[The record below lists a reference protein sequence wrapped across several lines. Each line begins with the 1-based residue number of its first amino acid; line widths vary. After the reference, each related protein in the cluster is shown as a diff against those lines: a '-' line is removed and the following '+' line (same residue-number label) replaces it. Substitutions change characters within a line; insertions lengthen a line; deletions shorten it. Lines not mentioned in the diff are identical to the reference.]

1 MKQKWQQF
9 LLSLGPGILFAS
21 TSIGVSHLVQS
32 TRAGALYGFGLVWAI
47 LLANLLKYPFFEYG
61 SRYANATGTS
71 LIDGYQKQG
80 KAALGLY
87 IIITLLSMFFVSA
100 AVGAVTAGFLD
111 QLFGLTTALGA
122 KGATLSIVLLLS
134 VVTLVLGLG
143 QYQGLD
149 KLIKII
155 GAVLLI
161 STLAAVTLLFIRGP
175 INNPFRLF
183 AAEAL
188 QPGTT
193 HFAFL
198 IALMGWMP
206 TAIDL
211 STWNSLWTL
220 ARIEQSGYKP
230 TLRQTIFEFRTTYI
244 ITALLAPCFVLLGA
258 YLLYGTSYQMPAS
271 AAGFAHA
278 VVNLYVQTFGTWS
291 KLIISA
297 AAFSIMFGTAIAVFD
312 GYARAGQRVWYIVG
326 TPFGKWNNNPQ
337 TPYRILLL
345 LLAFG
350 TLGIVLYFS
359 ASLKNLVDIAT
370 TLSFVLAPVI
380 AALNYR
386 LVTHASFPASARPSK
401 NLRLL
406 SMLGILFLSGF
417 SLLYLYWLL
426 FG

>member
-32 TRAGALYGFGLVWAI
+32 TRAGATYGFGLVWAI

-80 KAALGLY
+80 KWALGLY
-87 IIITLLSMFFVSA
+87 ILITVLSMFFVSA

-111 QLFGLTTALGA
+111 QLFGISAILGA
-122 KGATLSIVLLLS
+122 QGSFLAIVLLVS
-134 VVTLVLGLG
+134 VVVVVLWLG
-143 QYQGLD
+143 QYQALD
-149 KLIKII
+149 KLIKLI
-155 GAVLLI
+155 GAVLLL
-161 STLAAVTLLFIRGP
+161 STLAAVVLLIFRGP
-175 INNPFRLF
+175 VDEPFRFF

-188 QPGTT
+188 EPGTV

-220 ARIEQSGYKP
+220 ARIKQSGYRP

-271 AAGFAHA
+271 AADFANA
-278 VVNLYVQTFGTWS
+278 VVQLYVQTFGAWS
-291 KLIISA
+291 SLIITA

-312 GYARAGQRVWYIVG
+312 GYARAAQRVWYWVG
-326 TPFGKWNNNPQ
+326 KPFGKWESHSQ
-337 TPYRILLL
+337 KPYRVFLL
-345 LLAFG
+345 LLAGG
-350 TLGIVLYFS
+350 TVGIVFYFS
-359 ASLKNLVDIAT
+359 TSLKTLVDIAT

-380 AALNYR
+380 AAMNFR
-386 LVTHASFPASARPSK
+386 LVTHRAFPRAARPGVF
-401 NLRLL
+401 LRTL
-406 SMLGILFLSGF
+406 SIAGIVFLTAF
-417 SLLYLYWLL
+417 SLLYLYQVVLA
-426 FG
+426 